1 MGDES
6 LGAVC
11 AILTFSAD
19 YKFFIIIKLFIKKRQ
34 EREDKRK
41 RKASK
46 SRKMD
51 EDKE

>member
-1 MGDES
+1 MGNES
-6 LGAVC
+6 LGVVC
-11 AILTFSAD
+11 AILTFSVG
-19 YKFFIIIKLFIKKRQ
+19 YKVFIIIKLFIKERQ